1 MGRATRIMEN
11 YSSYT
16 QGNESQFN
24 IKRYLLIAGLLFFV
38 INIIYVLATFT
49 IVSISV
55 TSKSSKG
62 IILSSRALTDNPE
75 ISTKLIGSLVPNQ
88 EKTMLVRRGSY
99 EYTVK
104 TDTENATKSVKLGAL
119 KNNSFTINLT
129 PQRSVTK
136 IGSDSLGC
144 SVSVESVV
152 YSYGCFKQSNVF
164 RHTPL
169 STSNFSQKVPLFG
182 EDYMQKVSRPYKT
195 GLLISSEE
203 GIDDSY
209 GALISYQNLKTGNR
223 IPITLPAAYLEGL
236 EEGQDV
242 VHDIVCDSDVE
253 NSRFGLV
260 LFDNSI
266 LMYDSVVDKE
276 PTQITPVIEDT
287 GVERESLVRNYQIAN
302 DTLVAYAGRSDTPVD
317 SDEEAKIDQSY
328 KQGYVFVYSLA
339 TKSAE
344 PKKTIVLP
352 KSLRSTETKILNN
365 NSLVLQTQ
373 TGIRVF
379 EIKDNQKIGKELLR
393 APASANILVNKNS
406 QLLYANDNKIYSFR
420 PNEAQSNL
428 VFDSPLTLFSSFNGG
443 ETITFNAYTKNNQSS
458 QLMQVYALDL
468 NRIASYPRLESSL
481 PYQQNY
487 LPIIQMD
494 YSGKLIVIKPSLE
507 SLEFIGLP
515 TPTYNQAEY
524 QKKTKQIL
532 DQLNKDGITAD
543 KYNIVFII

>member
-1 MGRATRIMEN
+1 MEN
-11 YSSYT
+11 YS
-16 QGNESQFN
+16 NFN
-24 IKRYLLIAGLLFFV
+24 SGYDNRINLKRYLLLVGLLFV
-38 INIIYVLATFT
+38 GIGIIYVLATFT
-49 IVSISV
+49 IVKISV
-55 TSKSSKG
+55 SSKTSKG
-62 IILSSRALTDNPE
+62 IILSSRTLTDSSE
-75 ISTKLIGSLVPNQ
+75 VSSKLIGGLVANQ

-119 KNNSFTINLT
+119 KINSFTINLI

-144 SVSVESVV
+144 SVSVDSVI

-182 EDYMQKVSRPYKT
+182 EDYKQKVSRPYKT

-223 IPITLPAAYLEGL
+223 IPITLPSEYLKGID
-236 EEGQDV
+236 EGQDV
-242 VHDIVCDSDVE
+242 VHDIVCDTNIE

-260 LFDNSI
+260 LYDNSI
-266 LMYDSVVDKE
+266 LIYDSVIDKE

-287 GVERESLVRNYQIAN
+287 GVERESLVRSYQIAGDN
-302 DTLVAYAGRSDTPVD
+302 LVAYAGRSDTPVD
-317 SDEEAKIDQSY
+317 SGEEAKIDQGY
-328 KQGYVFVYSLA
+328 KQGYVFTYSLA
-339 TKSAE
+339 SKSAE
-344 PKKTIVLP
+344 PKNTIVLP
-352 KSLRSTETKILNN
+352 KSLRSSETKILNN
-365 NSLVLQTQ
+365 TSLVLQTQ
-373 TGIRVF
+373 TGVRVI

-393 APASANILVNKNS
+393 APANATMLVNKNS

-428 VFDSPLTLFSSFNGG
+428 VFESPLIQFSSFNSG
-443 ETITFNAYTKNNQSS
+443 EIISFNAYTKNNQSS
-458 QLMQVYALDL
+458 QQMQVYALDL
-468 NRIASYPRLESSL
+468 NRIASYPRLESVL

-494 YSGKLIVIKPSLE
+494 YNGKLIVIKPALE

-515 TPTYNQAEY
+515 KPTYDQAEY
-524 QKKTKQIL
+524 QKKTKLIQ
-532 DQLNKDGITAD
+532 DQLAKDGITAD